1 MPVIFKCAAYFLNN
15 CSKEDRTAYEAFKN
29 DNADWL
35 DNYANFTSI
44 KQYYDS
50 EAEKQGISGIAQ
62 MWNAFW
68 PEDLAT
74 CNPKAVS
81 KWNAEHTQN
90 IEEIKVVQFFFAEQW
105 FSLKEYA
112 NKKGIS
118 LIGDIPIFVAPDS
131 ADVWSNQKFFQL
143 DKKGIPLKV
152 AGVPPDYFSATGQLW
167 GNPLYDWDAMKKDNY
182 SWWVKRTKRMTEL
195 VDILRIDHF
204 RGFEA
209 YWSIP
214 YGDDTAVNGEWIPGP
229 NIALFDA
236 IKKALG
242 ELPIIAEDL
251 GVITD
256 GVRKLRDDAQFPGM
270 KVLQFAF
277 DPGEAGKDGMV
288 NAFLPHMYPQTSVVY
303 TGTHDN
309 DTMQGWLDQASDA
322 AVKIAADYAFGEAK
336 TEKEARELSNS
347 GALCKALIRCAIAS
361 TADMAVIP
369 MQDILGLG
377 VDARMNIPNT
387 TGTNWSWRIADGALT
402 KESAEW
408 LAFISDL
415 YGRNIKK

>member
-1 MPVIFKCAAYFLNN
+1 
-15 CSKEDRTAYEAFKN
+15 
-29 DNADWL
+29 
-35 DNYANFTSI
+35 
-44 KQYYDS
+44 
-50 EAEKQGISGIAQ
+50 
-62 MWNAFW
+62 
-68 PEDLAT
+68 
-74 CNPKAVS
+74 
-81 KWNAEHTQN
+81 
-90 IEEIKVVQFFFAEQW
+90 
-105 FSLKEYA
+105 
-112 NKKGIS
+112 
-118 LIGDIPIFVAPDS
+118 
-131 ADVWSNQKFFQL
+131 
-143 DKKGIPLKV
+143 
-152 AGVPPDYFSATGQLW
+152 
-167 GNPLYDWDAMKKDNY
+167 
-182 SWWVKRTKRMTEL
+182 
-195 VDILRIDHF
+195 
-204 RGFEA
+204 
-209 YWSIP
+209 
-214 YGDDTAVNGEWIPGP
+214 
-229 NIALFDA
+229 LFDA

-309 DTMQGWLDQASDA
+309 DTMQGWLDTASDA

-336 TEKEARELSNS
+336 TEKEARALSDS
-347 GALCKALIRCAIAS
+347 GELCKALIRSAIAS